1 MKTKELEAALPE
13 WLKLDNVM
21 LGRGG
26 VVTRA
31 LAHSARS
38 LSDYCMSV
46 IFDCDGKAYTRMF
59 VVSKDVPREILSHN
73 DGDHRK
79 VVFVNGFK
87 YVRDEQFDLD
97 LS

>member
-1 MKTKELEAALPE
+1 MKTKELEAVLPE

-26 VVTRA
+26 IVTRA
-31 LAHSARS
+31 LAHSARDES
-38 LSDYCMSV
+38 ERCMSV
-46 IFDCDGKAYTRMF
+46 LYDGKGKAYVRNF
-59 VVSKDVPREILSHN
+59 VVTKDVPNEILQYN
-73 DGDHRK
+73 PGDGHK

-87 YVRDEQFDLD
+87 YVRDESMDLD

>member
-1 MKTKELEAALPE
+1 MKTKDLEAALPE

-21 LGRGG
+21 IGKGG

-31 LAHSARS
+31 LAHNARCES
-38 LSDYCMSV
+38 SRCMSV
-46 IFDCDGKAYTRMF
+46 LFNAKGEAYSRTY
-59 VVSKDVPREILSHN
+59 VVKNDMPREILN
-73 DGDHRK
+73 YNTGDGHK

-87 YVRDEQFDLD
+87 YVRDKSLDLD